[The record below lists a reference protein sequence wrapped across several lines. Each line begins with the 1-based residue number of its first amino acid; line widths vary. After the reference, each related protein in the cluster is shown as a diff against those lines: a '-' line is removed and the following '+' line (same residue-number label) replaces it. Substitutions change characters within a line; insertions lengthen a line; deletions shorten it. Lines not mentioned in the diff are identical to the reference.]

1 MTQDVLM
8 GRGCAITLQCVL
20 CNREIVETRDH
31 IMRDCRYVKT
41 FWQGLLMNFG
51 LTVNRQSDQTMVRS
65 WFTQAKEGK
74 GVGCGLGGR
83 SLGIVE
89 RKKQEDFS
97 QQCKP
102 VSAVINSE
110 SLDTHDWLHGT

>member
-1 MTQDVLM
+1 M

-74 GVGCGLGGR
+74 EWDVVWAAGHWALWRERNRRIFHNNVSR
-83 SLGIVE
+83 SL
-89 RKKQEDFS
+89 Q
-97 QQCKP
+97 
-102 VSAVINSE
+102 
-110 SLDTHDWLHGT
+110 